1 MYYTMDETDAV
12 REALTDAEI
21 PAADADAMCAKLR
34 QYYLVSEVHQ
44 IMMGRPTRWVRR
56 SGPFHLT
63 RGGIAVDVR
72 FAEGGTRIHILG
84 MTRRVFQIAFDECV
98 VFQKYTDDELMV
110 QTARR
115 LVAGIDAIDND
126 D

>member
-1 MYYTMDETDAV
+1 MEDDVRDDV
-12 REALTDAEI
+12 REALAELPI
-21 PAADADAMCAKLR
+21 PAIDIDAMRDKLQ
-34 QYYLVSEVHQ
+34 QYYAVTEVHQ

-56 SGPFHLT
+56 SAPFNLT

-84 MTRRVFQIAFDECV
+84 MTRRVFQISFDECI
-98 VFQKYTDDELMV
+98 VFQKYAADELMV

-115 LVAGIDAIDND
+115 MVAGADATEYDV
-126 D
+126 